1 MKSFKFKV
9 IFYIC
14 IFVFAIFLGLVKP
27 AKADD
32 YTKAVIGHVV
42 TQKVTGG
49 NIDSSKLMEQELE
62 KLAHK
67 YAIDMISVLQVYLP
81 AVLDGIAAD
90 LRMKADEKYKC
101 ELLKDTANACKW
113 SY

>member
-62 KLAHK
+62 KLAHQFT
-67 YAIDMISVLQVYLP
+67 IEMIVVMQKYLP
-81 AVLDGIAAD
+81 SILDGIASD
-90 LRMKADEKYKC
+90 LRMKSDEKYKC
-101 ELLKDTANACKW
+101 ELLKGSANGCI
-113 SY
+113 